1 MAQLLKRDPFM
12 TIKTLMI
19 ATLFI
24 ILSGCSISYSES
36 ITTHRNFLVVAVY
49 DTKPMS
55 VDLLDMTNFNMYYNY
70 PIKPEC
76 KDWFKEGSYVLM
88 NETVVSFSGMESKS
102 LAMSEAIENLCFK

>member
-1 MAQLLKRDPFM
+1 M
-12 TIKTLMI
+12 TIKTL
-19 ATLFI
+19 I
-24 ILSGCSISYSES
+24 ITAMLLMLSGCSISYSES
-36 ITTHRNFLVVAVY
+36 TTTHRNFRVVAVY

-102 LAMSEAIENLCFK
+102 LSMPEATEKLCFK

>member
-1 MAQLLKRDPFM
+1 M

-19 ATLFI
+19 ATLLI

-36 ITTHRNFLVVAVY
+36 ITTHRNFRVVAVY
-49 DTKPMS
+49 ETKPLS

-102 LAMSEAIENLCFK
+102 LAMSETIENLCFK

>member
-1 MAQLLKRDPFM
+1 MIIKNLIIIAMLL
-12 TIKTLMI
+12 
-19 ATLFI
+19 

-36 ITTHRNFLVVAVY
+36 ITTHRNFRVVAVHA
-49 DTKPMS
+49 TTPLS

-76 KDWFKEGSYVLM
+76 KSWFKEGSYVLM

-102 LAMSEAIENLCFK
+102 LAMPETIEKLCFK

>member
-1 MAQLLKRDPFM
+1 M
-12 TIKTLMI
+12 TIKTLIITAM
-19 ATLFI
+19 LL

-36 ITTHRNFLVVAVY
+36 ITTHRNFRVVAVY

-102 LAMSEAIENLCFK
+102 LSMPEATEKLCFK

>member
-12 TIKTLMI
+12 IIKTLMI
-19 ATLFI
+19 STLLI

-36 ITTHRNFLVVAVY
+36 MTTHRNFRVVAVHE
-49 DTKPMS
+49 TKPLS

-102 LAMSEAIENLCFK
+102 LALSEAIENLCFK

>member
-1 MAQLLKRDPFM
+1 M
-12 TIKTLMI
+12 TIKTLIITAM
-19 ATLFI
+19 LL

-36 ITTHRNFLVVAVY
+36 ITTHRNFRVVAVY

-102 LAMSEAIENLCFK
+102 LAIPESTEKLCFK

>member
-1 MAQLLKRDPFM
+1 M
-12 TIKTLMI
+12 TIKTLIITAM
-19 ATLFI
+19 LL

-36 ITTHRNFLVVAVY
+36 ITTHRNFRVVSVY

-102 LAMSEAIENLCFK
+102 LDMPEATEKLCFK

>member
-1 MAQLLKRDPFM
+1 MI
-12 TIKTLMI
+12 IKTLI
-19 ATLFI
+19 ISALLF

-36 ITTHRNFLVVAVY
+36 ITTHRNFRVVAVN
-49 DTKPMS
+49 DTPQLS
-55 VDLLDMTNFNMYYNY
+55 VDLLDMSSFNMYYNY

-102 LAMSEAIENLCFK
+102 LNMPDGLEKLCFKS